1 MKKYRIGAYVNR
13 ETWEI
18 ITDYQKKRI
27 KAETGKKPTQGQVID
42 ELVKQ
47 LEKKVLLFF
56 FDLTEKQFD
65 SLTEKQYNEH
75 ERRDVMFKRIKK

>member
-1 MKKYRIGAYVNR
+1 MADDKYRIGAYVNR

-18 ITDYQKKRI
+18 ITDYQKRI

-47 LEKKVLLFF
+47 LEK
-56 FDLTEKQFD
+56 
-65 SLTEKQYNEH
+65 
-75 ERRDVMFKRIKK
+75 